1 MRNANEGVALAAI
14 VAKETTE
21 GTWRGS
27 GGGLGFGTGGLG
39 LFVGGMSGTKRE
51 QSQRAKEFEAPP
63 KASFNMLYVFG
74 PLLGLMFIGVMF
86 GVAAPMLDFI
96 SAGSPEPSGP
106 GGLAAAQRQLGEVVG
121 MLGKFVPILVVIGCA
136 AYFIFGRGKREE
148 EETARYEAAKARDAI
163 REAVYYRLRY
173 VERDHVV
180 FDPVTGAEAPAAREA
195 ILALIEQIAEGEA
208 APQEG
213 PKS

>member
-63 KASFNMLYVFG
+63 KASFNWLYVFA
-74 PLLGLMFIGVMF
+74 PLLLLLAIGAMFAF
-86 GVAAPMLDFI
+86 GSNVVQFI
-96 SAGSPEPSGP
+96 SAGQP
-106 GGLAAAQRQLGEVVG
+106 AATGNLGRVQANLDEMVG
-121 MLGKFVPILVVIGCA
+121 VLGQFVPVLAFLGA
-136 AYFIFGRGKREE
+136 GLWFIFGRSSRED

-173 VERDHVV
+173 VEHDHVV
-180 FDPVTGAEAPAAREA
+180 FDPVTGAESPAAREA